1 MVELEEIRPDISN
14 TPIFKDLVHYLEREL
29 SKVGTSPVRRRD
41 IMINLSSNK
50 NRNGA
55 WVVLLISALLG
66 WPALLGGTH

>member
-1 MVELEEIRPDISN
+1 MVELEETRPDTRN
-14 TPIFKDLVHYLEREL
+14 TLIFKDLVDYLEREL

-55 WVVLLISALLG
+55 WVVLLISAL
-66 WPALLGGTH
+66 

>member
-1 MVELEEIRPDISN
+1 MVELEETRPDSSN
-14 TPIFKDLVHYLEREL
+14 TLIFKDLVHYLEREL

-55 WVVLLISALLG
+55 WVVLLISAL
-66 WPALLGGTH
+66 

>member
-1 MVELEEIRPDISN
+1 MVELEEIRPGSSN
-14 TPIFKDLVHYLEREL
+14 TLIFKDLVHYLEREL

-55 WVVLLISALLG
+55 WVVLLISAL
-66 WPALLGGTH
+66 

>member
-1 MVELEEIRPDISN
+1 MDSIVKLEEARPDSSN
-14 TPIFKDLVHYLEREL
+14 TLIFKDLVRYLEREL

-55 WVVLLISALLG
+55 WVVLLISAL
-66 WPALLGGTH
+66 

>member
-1 MVELEEIRPDISN
+1 MVELEETRPDSSN
-14 TPIFKDLVHYLEREL
+14 TLIFKDLVRYLEREL

-55 WVVLLISALLG
+55 WVVLLISAL
-66 WPALLGGTH
+66 

>member
-1 MVELEEIRPDISN
+1 MVELEETRPDSSN
-14 TPIFKDLVHYLEREL
+14 TLIFKDLVHYLEREL

-55 WVVLLISALLG
+55 WVVLLISGL
-66 WPALLGGTH
+66 

>member
-1 MVELEEIRPDISN
+1 MVELEEIRPDSSN

-41 IMINLSSNK
+41 IMINLLSNK

-55 WVVLLISALLG
+55 WVVLLISAL
-66 WPALLGGTH
+66 

>member
-1 MVELEEIRPDISN
+1 MVELEETRPDSSN
-14 TPIFKDLVHYLEREL
+14 TLIFKDLIHYLEREL

-55 WVVLLISALLG
+55 WVVLLISAL
-66 WPALLGGTH
+66 

>member
-1 MVELEEIRPDISN
+1 MVELEETRPDSSN
-14 TPIFKDLVHYLEREL
+14 TLIFKDLVHYLEREL

-55 WVVLLISALLG
+55 WVVLLISPL
-66 WPALLGGTH
+66 

>member
-1 MVELEEIRPDISN
+1 MVELEETRPDTSN
-14 TPIFKDLVHYLEREL
+14 TLIFKDLVHYLEREL

-55 WVVLLISALLG
+55 WVVLLISGL
-66 WPALLGGTH
+66 

>member
-1 MVELEEIRPDISN
+1 MVELEETRPDTSN
-14 TPIFKDLVHYLEREL
+14 TLIFKDLVHYLEREL

-55 WVVLLISALLG
+55 WVVLLISAL
-66 WPALLGGTH
+66 

>member
-1 MVELEEIRPDISN
+1 MVELEETCPDTSN
-14 TPIFKDLVHYLEREL
+14 TMIVKDLIHYLEREL

-55 WVVLLISALLG
+55 WVVLLISAL
-66 WPALLGGTH
+66 

>member
-1 MVELEEIRPDISN
+1 MVELEETRPDTSN
-14 TPIFKDLVHYLEREL
+14 TLIFKDLVRYLEREL

-55 WVVLLISALLG
+55 WVVLLISAL
-66 WPALLGGTH
+66 

>member
-1 MVELEEIRPDISN
+1 MVELQEARSDTSN
-14 TPIFKDLVHYLEREL
+14 TLIVKDLIHYLEREL

-55 WVVLLISALLG
+55 WVVLLISAL
-66 WPALLGGTH
+66 

>member
-1 MVELEEIRPDISN
+1 MVELEETRPDTSN
-14 TPIFKDLVHYLEREL
+14 TLIFKDLVRYLESQL

-55 WVVLLISALLG
+55 WVVLLISAL
-66 WPALLGGTH
+66 

>member
-1 MVELEEIRPDISN
+1 MVELEEIRPDSSN
-14 TPIFKDLVHYLEREL
+14 TLIFKDLVHYLEREL

-55 WVVLLISALLG
+55 WVVLLISAL
-66 WPALLGGTH
+66 

>member
-1 MVELEEIRPDISN
+1 MVELEETRPDSSN
-14 TPIFKDLVHYLEREL
+14 ILIVKDLVHYLEREL

-55 WVVLLISALLG
+55 WVVLLISAL
-66 WPALLGGTH
+66 

>member
-1 MVELEEIRPDISN
+1 MVELEETRPDSSN
-14 TPIFKDLVHYLEREL
+14 TLIVKDLVHYLEREL

-55 WVVLLISALLG
+55 WVVLLISAL
-66 WPALLGGTH
+66 